1 MKPTNHS
8 SNANLLARRNF
19 LSQTG
24 CALLTA
30 TLSLRAADEDDDA
43 DEIDPNDGSEKETA
57 AYRPDY
63 KKTGVKLITNSTP
76 LADGFYM
83 PGEELKHEAT
93 VMVFPQEQN
102 WEDEGIERVRK
113 EWIAVAHA
121 IAEHEKVRMVVH
133 PQDMMIA
140 KRLLDSEIELIEM
153 HVNDGWARDTAP
165 LFLINDKGERRATG
179 FIFNGWGAKFPP
191 FSADSL
197 LKARLCAKWKIPF
210 YPMDVVSE
218 GGAVL
223 VDGDGTLIVTEECL
237 LHKNRNPILD
247 KATIEKRLLE
257 GLGAKKVIWLGKG
270 LTPDPVTD
278 GHVDG
283 MAAFA
288 EPGVVLLHS
297 IDEKADPNFKILA
310 DAKRRLKEATD
321 AKGRK
326 FEVIDLP
333 LADEVGQM
341 NFYICNGAVI
351 VPVSGDKSQDDEPLG
366 ILKDVFKKR
375 KIIPV
380 RGNILAKGG
389 GGVHCI
395 TQQVPG

>member
-1 MKPTNHS
+1 MKPTT
-8 SNANLLARRNF
+8 RRHF
-19 LSQTG
+19 ISTAASA
-24 CALLTA
+24 ALGHGAA
-30 TLSLRAADEDDDA
+30 TTCGADA
-43 DEIDPNDGSEKETA
+43 DEADPRDGSAKETA

-63 KKTGVKLITNSTP
+63 RQTGARLITDSTP
-76 LADGFYM
+76 LADGFFM
-83 PGEELKHEAT
+83 PGEELRHEAT

-102 WEDEGIERVRK
+102 WQDEGVENVRK

-121 IAEHEKVRMVVH
+121 IAGHEEVRMVVH
-133 PQDMMIA
+133 PQDMKA
-140 KRLLDSEIELIEM
+140 ARKALDSAIKIIEL

-165 LFLINDKGERRATG
+165 LFLKNEKGERRATG

-191 FSADSL
+191 FSADAL
-197 LKARLCAKWKIPF
+197 LKARLCEKWKVPF
-210 YPMDVVSE
+210 YPIDVVSE

-237 LHKNRNPILD
+237 LHKNRNPKLD
-247 KATIEKRLLE
+247 KATIEKRLLA
-257 GLGAKKVIWLGKG
+257 GLGAKKVIWLGRG

-288 EPGVVLLHS
+288 KPGVVLLHS
-297 IDEKADPNFKILA
+297 IEDKADPNFKILA
-310 DAKRRLKEATD
+310 DAKRRLRESTD
-321 AKGRK
+321 AQGRK

-341 NFYICNGAVI
+341 NFYLCNGAVI
-351 VPVSGDKSQDDEPLG
+351 VPISGDKKQDDKPLG
-366 ILKDVFKKR
+366 ILREVFHDR
-375 KIIPV
+375 KIVPV
-380 RGNILAKGG
+380 SGVILAKGG

-395 TQQVPG
+395 TQQVPA

>member
-1 MKPTNHS
+1 MKRKTSNHQ
-8 SNANLLARRNF
+8 SNLARRQF
-19 LSQTG
+19 LFNAAVGTSV
-24 CALLTA
+24 
-30 TLSLRAADEDDDA
+30 LSLSSFSSLATDEDEEEEA
-43 DEIDPNDGSEKETA
+43 DPADGSEQETA
-57 AYRPDY
+57 SYRPDY
-63 KKTGVKLITNSTP
+63 KSTGVKLITESTP

-83 PGEELKHEAT
+83 PGEEVKHEAT

-102 WEDEGIERVRK
+102 WEDEGVEEVRK
-113 EWIAVAHA
+113 EWIATAHA

-133 PQDMMIA
+133 PQDMKAA
-140 KRLLDSEIELIEM
+140 KKVLDSEIELIEM

-165 LFLINDKGERRATG
+165 LFLINGKGERRATG

-197 LKARLCAKWKIPF
+197 LKAKLCAKWKIPF

-237 LHKNRNPILD
+237 LHKNRNPKLD

-288 EPGVVLLHS
+288 KPGVVLLHN
-297 IDEKADPNFKILA
+297 IEDKADPNFKILA
-310 DAKRRLKEATD
+310 DAKRRLSETTD

-333 LADEVGQM
+333 LGDEVGQM
-341 NFYICNGAVI
+341 NFYVCNGAVI
-351 VPVSGDKSQDDEPLG
+351 VPISGNKRQDAARSVSSRKSS
-366 ILKDVFKKR
+366 
-375 KIIPV
+375 KIGKSSPCEAIS
-380 RGNILAKGG
+380 
-389 GGVHCI
+389 
-395 TQQVPG
+395 

>member
-1 MKPTNHS
+1 MKLDPATHAAES
-8 SNANLLARRNF
+8 LSRRQF
-19 LSQTG
+19 LQAGATAAAGIAFIGAG
-24 CALLTA
+24 CAG
-30 TLSLRAADEDDDA
+30 DDDSA
-43 DEIDPNDGSEKETA
+43 PAPKDGSESETA

-63 KKTGVKLITNSTP
+63 KATGVKLVTDSTP
-76 LADGFYM
+76 LADGFFM

-93 VMVFPQEQN
+93 VMVFPQIQN

-113 EWIAVAHA
+113 EWVATAHA
-121 IAEHEKVRMVVH
+121 IADHEKVRMVVH
-133 PQDMMIA
+133 PEDMTAA
-140 KRLLDSEIELIEM
+140 KRVLHGEIELIEM

-165 LFLINDKGERRATG
+165 LFLVNGKGERRATG

-197 LKARLCAKWKIPF
+197 LKARLCAKWGVPF

-237 LHKNRNPILD
+237 QHKNRNPKLD
-247 KATIEKRLLE
+247 RATIEKRMLE
-257 GLGAKKVIWLGKG
+257 GLGAKKCIWLGRG

-288 EPGVVLLHS
+288 KPGVVLLHS
-297 IDEKADPNFKILA
+297 IADKADPNFAILA
-310 DAKRRLKEATD
+310 DAKRRLAESTD

-326 FEVIDLP
+326 FDDRP
-333 LADEVGQM
+333 AARRRGRADEFLRLQRR
-341 NFYICNGAVI
+341 
-351 VPVSGDKSQDDEPLG
+351 GDRPRQ
-366 ILKDVFKKR
+366 R
-375 KIIPV
+375 
-380 RGNILAKGG
+380 
-389 GGVHCI
+389 
-395 TQQVPG
+395 QQAAGRQTARHFEGSLCGPENHPRARQHPRA